1 MMKLKLL
8 ISVVFCAAAVLG
20 LPSAATATTVGT
32 VDIAFTGHGASDL
45 IEAWVAG
52 QENALGYAG
61 VYMLEKSYGTN
72 EGKTWSDGPIGVFCI
87 EWAEIVSSNTLTY
100 DVIMPQDGPVPTTL
114 LEGTMGLTKAKYLQE
129 LWGRYFDPS
138 WVGSG
143 SFTYQQNTKAEA
155 FGAAVWEIV
164 HEDLPNTS
172 LGWDVTVDG
181 SPGDRGFRAA
191 YLDADLANYMLHSL
205 DGTGPRADL
214 RVFSYNGQQDYLVE
228 VPEPT
233 TIALLGFGGVLSLVR
248 KKRKRTPT

>member
-1 MMKLKLL
+1 MKLKFL
-8 ISVVFCAAAVLG
+8 ILVVFCTAVVLV
-20 LPSAATATTVGT
+20 LPSAAKATPVGT
-32 VDIAFTGHGASDL
+32 VDIAFVSHGANDL
-45 IEAWVAG
+45 VEAWAAG
-52 QENALGYAG
+52 NEGAPGYAG

-72 EGKTWSDGPIGVFCI
+72 EGKIWSDGPIGVFCI

-100 DVIMPQDGPVPTTL
+100 DVFMPEDGPVPTTL
-114 LEGTMGLTKAKYLQE
+114 LGGTMGLTKAKYLQE
-129 LWGRYFDPS
+129 LWGRYFDSS

-143 SFTYQQNTKAEA
+143 PFTYQQNTKAAA

-164 HEDLPNTS
+164 HEDLPMTS

-191 YLDADLANYMLHSL
+191 YLDTDLANYMLHSL

-228 VPEPT
+228 VPEPA
-233 TIALLGFGGVLSLVR
+233 TIALLGFGCVLSLLR
-248 KKRKRTPT
+248 RKRGST

>member
-1 MMKLKLL
+1 
-8 ISVVFCAAAVLG
+8 
-20 LPSAATATTVGT
+20 
-32 VDIAFTGHGASDL
+32 
-45 IEAWVAG
+45 
-52 QENALGYAG
+52 
-61 VYMLEKSYGTN
+61 MLEKSYGTN

-87 EWAEIVSSNTLTY
+87 EWSEIVSSNTLRY
-100 DVIMPQDGPVPTTL
+100 DVIMPEDGPVPTTL

-143 SFTYQQNTKAEA
+143 TFSYQQNTKAEA

-164 HEDLPNTS
+164 HEDFPGSPLA
-172 LGWDVTVDG
+172 WDVTLDG
-181 SPGDRGFRAA
+181 SPGDRGFRAE
-191 YLDADLANYMLHSL
+191 YLDTSLANYMLHSL